1 LARMTNDGP
10 PGFEEKL
17 AARKRDAECFRKAEA
32 RGELTFTVTER
43 DPTSPKTILFWIM
56 ENFETA
62 PAEKLRD
69 AFEGALGMQFSQIQ
83 KKRAD

>member
-1 LARMTNDGP
+1 MARMVNDGP
-10 PGFEEKL
+10 PGLQEKQS
-17 AARKRDAECFRKAEA
+17 ARKRDAECFRKAFDKD
-32 RGELTFTVTER
+32 ELTFTVVEH

-69 AFEGALGMQFSQIQ
+69 AFEGALAMQFSTIP

>member
-1 LARMTNDGP
+1 MARMTNDGP

-32 RGELTFTVTER
+32 RQELTFTVVEH
-43 DPTSPKTILFWIM
+43 DPTGPRTILFWIM
-56 ENFETA
+56 ENFDTA

-69 AFEGALGMQFSQIQ
+69 AFEGALGMQFSQIP